1 MDNQTRGID
10 PISILEGGKDTFKQ
24 RSAPYGEAY
33 KRFGHIMMSFFPGG
47 LTLSNADEWNR
58 YACFHMVVAKMAR
71 YANCFHEGHIDS
83 SHDSMVYS
91 AMLESLDHEQD
102 LRQPE
107 ATKEDRESQLGI
119 KFPPSYTPETEPI
132 PAHMA
137 KPIIP
142 EVLRA
147 TGESFCSDVECEAEL
162 RHANEMI
169 KRLEL
174 RLKTIKN
181 IIWDNGAAIGSDAYF
196 RVRSLAADIDDCDP
210 WIETE

>member
-91 AMLESLDHEQD
+91 AMLESLDHEQGSWHMKQD
-102 LRQPE
+102 E
-107 ATKEDRESQLGI
+107 AQ
-119 KFPPSYTPETEPI
+119 
-132 PAHMA
+132 
-137 KPIIP
+137 PIIP
-142 EVLRA
+142 GLLREIGEASESDASAEEVIRGLESRLRKIQ
-147 TGESFCSDVECEAEL
+147 D
-162 RHANEMI
+162 
-169 KRLEL
+169 
-174 RLKTIKN
+174 
-181 IIWDNGAAIGSDAYF
+181 IIWSNGAALGSDAYF
-196 RVRSLAADIDDCDP
+196 KVRALAAGIDCEKL
-210 WIETE
+210 ISE